1 MNTPSSSQ
9 LNPTLWRTCRVLS
22 GHTRIRL
29 LRQVF
34 ENPNRCVSEMARAAG
49 IGESDAS
56 QELRRLQSRGLLQ
69 RQAVG
74 GRVMYHPGA
83 DPQVSSAAPLLAAL
97 RKSMSLPP
105 EQDEELLRIAKGLSH
120 ERRIGLARFFM
131 EEYQT
136 FSSLIAK
143 GGLNPAALRRHLAP
157 LREGG
162 WIRRQ
167 GQALAFAPPHHPLA
181 RALVKLLETAFAGT

>member
-1 MNTPSSSQ
+1 MNTPTSPP

-22 GHTRIRL
+22 GQTRLRL
-29 LRQVF
+29 LRLVF

-74 GRVMYHPGA
+74 ATVMYRPGA
-83 DPQVSSAAPLLAAL
+83 DPQVPSAAPLLAAL
-97 RKSMSLPP
+97 RKSMALPP
-105 EQDEELLRIAKGLSH
+105 EQDGEILRIAKGLSH
-120 ERRIGLARFFM
+120 ERRICLARLFM
-131 EEYQT
+131 EDIQT

-143 GGLNPAALRRHLAP
+143 GGLNPAALRRHLAS

-162 WIRRQ
+162 WIRRE
-167 GQALAFAPPHHPLA
+167 GRSLVFAPPHHPLA
-181 RALVKLLETAFAGT
+181 RALFRLLESAFAGT